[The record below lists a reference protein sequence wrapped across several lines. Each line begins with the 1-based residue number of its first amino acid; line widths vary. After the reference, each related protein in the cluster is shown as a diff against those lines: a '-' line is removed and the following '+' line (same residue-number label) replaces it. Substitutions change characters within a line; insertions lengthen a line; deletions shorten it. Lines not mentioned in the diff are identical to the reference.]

1 MGTEDNTQ
9 NVHEGESRI
18 DLLLRAMER
27 RVVEVG
33 TLLIQEG
40 EQGDEMY
47 AVESG
52 SMEVSIK
59 NKFIRNLG
67 PGNIVGELA
76 LLYSAP
82 RSATVRCTSQ
92 CVLWSLHRHLFKH
105 VQALASSASLLQR
118 STWLHNCP
126 LLSKL
131 DPMDL
136 PRLTSVLGQRTFEA
150 GQVLVQE
157 GAILPVVML
166 IERGTG
172 VVLKQGGYPHLA
184 GEALTASNMKKVYD
198 GYSIVRPKQG
208 RRKSVSAMSVT
219 QLKEFI
225 TQTRVDFE
233 EGKEAEEGATAS
245 TQDANRNNNSNGD
258 SPDSASNGASSSQG
272 KSAAGAPSEGSFTG
286 AVDSTSSPFDD
297 AASPRA
303 VSMSSDSLVHDN
315 SLSPDALERST
326 SSSSSFPA
334 QIARKRRVSSAG
346 FQGGAVAGSMS
357 GSEEV
362 DVIDGKVIVY
372 EGCVFGM
379 PILTSKMGEEGS
391 WQWSESGNGAI
402 CPVTVIAHTQMR
414 VSYFTLDMFERVLG
428 PIQNVLG
435 GAVSAKNQLA
445 KDEEAAALLRFVD
458 MDFEPRQ
465 VLGSG
470 SFGVVTLEKHKQG
483 TAYGDLFALKHLS
496 KAGAVEGGQI
506 RHVLD
511 ERRLL
516 LSCSKCPFILRLY
529 GTFQTRNTV
538 VMVTEVLLGGDL
550 WSLMYEGNFTNGL
563 TLDMVRFYSAA
574 IVGGLHHMHK
584 KGVAYRDLKPEN
596 LMLDEKGYLR
606 IIDLGFAKA
615 IPFVE
620 ERPGGVNIVHP
631 KSHTLCGT
639 PEYLAPEFIFNSG
652 HDHSV
657 DLWALGVLIY
667 EMIMGYTPFA
677 AANPDDM
684 TALFTNIALVKKR
697 DLNLPL
703 EFRMKVKESP
713 VRDVIERLLRAEPSR
728 RLGMY
733 NDASSPPLHTAG
745 GNNSPA
751 DLSNYPGAALPL
763 GASGTSGGDGTIGI
777 LSHDFFKTLD
787 YEALCKRSLTPS
799 YMPRPRSS
807 APEDSSVRAAAFSKI
822 KPFTG
827 DQSTFS
833 LF

>member
-1 MGTEDNTQ
+1 MPRPRVLTQ
-9 NVHEGESRI
+9 
-18 DLLLRAMER
+18 LL
-27 RVVEVG
+27 
-33 TLLIQEG
+33 
-40 EQGDEMY
+40 
-47 AVESG
+47 
-52 SMEVSIK
+52 
-59 NKFIRNLG
+59 
-67 PGNIVGELA
+67 
-76 LLYSAP
+76 
-82 RSATVRCTSQ
+82 
-92 CVLWSLHRHLFKH
+92 
-105 VQALASSASLLQR
+105 LASSVDLHSLLCYPNVIGSSR
-118 STWLHNCP
+118 FTPTC
-126 LLSKL
+126 
-131 DPMDL
+131 
-136 PRLTSVLGQRTFEA
+136 
-150 GQVLVQE
+150 
-157 GAILPVVML
+157 
-166 IERGTG
+166 
-172 VVLKQGGYPHLA
+172 KQ
-184 GEALTASNMKKVYD
+184 
-198 GYSIVRPKQG
+198 
-208 RRKSVSAMSVT
+208 
-219 QLKEFI
+219 EFI

-606 IIDLGFAKA
+606 IIDLGELQHVLSTHVVHRLVSGEQRVLVSDPASSLVHRSRYCHSSCFPPLLHPSSSHWHILPPSRYRTTGFAKA

-631 KSHTLCGT
+631 KVSRATS
-639 PEYLAPEFIFNSG
+639 ER
-652 HDHSV
+652 
-657 DLWALGVLIY
+657 WAN
-667 EMIMGYTPFA
+667 TDRA
-677 AANPDDM
+677 
-684 TALFTNIALVKKR
+684 
-697 DLNLPL
+697 
-703 EFRMKVKESP
+703 
-713 VRDVIERLLRAEPSR
+713 DV
-728 RLGMY
+728 
-733 NDASSPPLHTAG
+733 
-745 GNNSPA
+745 
-751 DLSNYPGAALPL
+751 
-763 GASGTSGGDGTIGI
+763 
-777 LSHDFFKTLD
+777 
-787 YEALCKRSLTPS
+787 
-799 YMPRPRSS
+799 
-807 APEDSSVRAAAFSKI
+807 
-822 KPFTG
+822 
-827 DQSTFS
+827 
-833 LF
+833 